1 MDIEIREFLPAD
13 YDAAIALWK
22 RTPGMGLSD
31 ADSRERITS
40 FVARNPGLSF
50 VAEDRSG
57 KGLVGTILC
66 GSDTRRGYLY
76 HLAVD
81 MSIRRQGLGTRLADS
96 AMAALKAQG
105 VEKAHLMVIAGN
117 ELGTAF
123 WKSAGWT
130 YREDIDLYSK
140 SV

>member
-1 MDIEIREFLPAD
+1 MEIEIRGFRPAD

-22 RTPGMGLSD
+22 RTPGMGISE
-31 ADSRERITS
+31 ADSRERITA
-40 FVARNPGLSF
+40 FIARNPGLSF
-50 VAEDRSG
+50 VAVDTSG
-57 KGLVGTILC
+57 AGLVGTILC

-81 MSIRRQGLGTRLADS
+81 TTIRRQGLGTRLADA
-96 AMAALKAQG
+96 AMAALRAQG
-105 VEKAHLMVIAGN
+105 VEKAHLMVIGGN

-123 WKSAGWT
+123 WKAAGWT

-140 SV
+140 GV

>member
-1 MDIEIREFLPAD
+1 MEIEIRGFRLAD

-22 RTPGMGLSD
+22 RTPGMGISE
-31 ADSRERITS
+31 ADSRERITA
-40 FVARNPGLSF
+40 FIARNPGLSF
-50 VAEDRSG
+50 VAVDPSG
-57 KGLVGTILC
+57 AGLVGTILC

-81 MSIRRQGLGTRLADS
+81 TTIRRQGLGTRLADA
-96 AMAALKAQG
+96 AMAALRAQG
-105 VEKAHLMVIAGN
+105 VEKAHLMVIGGN

-123 WKSAGWT
+123 WKAAGWT

-140 SV
+140 GV

>member
-1 MDIEIREFLPAD
+1 MGIEIREFRAAD
-13 YDAAIALWK
+13 YDDAIALWK
-22 RTPGMGLSD
+22 RTPGMGLSE
-31 ADSRERITS
+31 ADSRERITA
-40 FVARNPGLSF
+40 FMARNPGLSF
-50 VAEDRSG
+50 VAEDGAARG
-57 KGLVGTILC
+57 IVGTILC

-81 MSIRRQGLGTRLADS
+81 PELRRQGLGTRLADA

-117 ELGTAF
+117 GLGTAF
-123 WKSAGWT
+123 WKAAGWT